1 MDTQAESNNEP
12 QMSMAEEAT
21 KLMEESAAELAAG
34 NEPAPAKAAD
44 PVPAETPAPDAE
56 VPAQEAPETPA
67 QTEEA
72 PAADPDKGQQPEDTP
87 ANTENDLLAGLKSLN
102 NEEREALA
110 KLPAEAQAPVVDFI
124 KRREADM
131 ERGFQKKTMDIADLR
146 RDYQPLQDMF
156 KPHMDQLRQMGA
168 TPFTYIKRLTD
179 LDQMASNNP
188 DGYVDF
194 ILDNLNI
201 DKTKLIERLGGKTK
215 SDEPDDF
222 WGVDAPAAPQAP
234 APAQQPQATPQPAP
248 QQPQQQMSFANTANQ
263 VDNPALAQVQEFQN
277 AMENGVLKHPHF
289 NMVRQDMAALANV
302 YPGDDLSE
310 LYRKACLGR
319 SLIAE
324 APPSLPAAQ
333 GDEFEA
339 ARKAAARAQTAS
351 SVASS
356 EPAAPTAPNFDDM
369 SSAEIFEHFAQGGR

>member
-1 MDTQAESNNEP
+1 MDTQAQNNDEP
-12 QMSMAEEAT
+12 QMSIAEEAT

-34 NEPAPAKAAD
+34 NEPAPAKEAD
-44 PVPAETPAPDAE
+44 PAPAETPAPAAE
-56 VPAQEAPETPA
+56 VPAQETPATPA
-67 QTEEA
+67 QTEET

-87 ANTENDLLAGLKSLN
+87 TNTEVDPLAGLKSLN

-110 KLPAEAQAPVVDFI
+110 KLPADAQAPVVDFI

-179 LDQMASNNP
+179 LDQMAASNP
-188 DGYVDF
+188 DGYVDY
-194 ILDNLNI
+194 ILDNLKI
-201 DKTKLIERLGGKTK
+201 DKTKLIERLGGKVK
-215 SDEPDDF
+215 SDDDDDY
-222 WGVDAPAAPQAP
+222 WNLDTPQTPAPAPQA
-234 APAQQPQATPQPAP
+234 QAAPQPAP
-248 QQPQQQMSFANTANQ
+248 QQPQPQMSFANTANQ

-324 APPSLPAAQ
+324 APPSLPAPQ